1 MRLRLAWESRI
12 GCLTGNAGRCACQPL
27 RRSIRCRH
35 RRDEILTFL
44 LAFGRVDFVGHSVG
58 VRRTAAASTIVLA
71 LIVFAPRAGEPDR
84 TESIAVGTLRAIVSG
99 EKAYASANDG
109 YFDTPACLTLPSCI
123 PGTARGSR
131 PYLALGVIIGLER
144 RGYQIEFEPGPKAE
158 RGSGKQR
165 SPSAMTGFAV
175 VAIPTTPM
183 TSRRRAFCADDRET
197 IYVTSGGTRPA
208 IVAGRCFDTSSP
220 LR

>member
-1 MRLRLAWESRI
+1 M
-12 GCLTGNAGRCACQPL
+12 
-27 RRSIRCRH
+27 
-35 RRDEILTFL
+35 
-44 LAFGRVDFVGHSVG
+44 
-58 VRRTAAASTIVLA
+58 AATIVTA

-84 TESIAVGTLRAIVSG
+84 TESIAVATLRAIVSG
-99 EKAYASANDG
+99 EKAYASANEG
-109 YFDTPACLTLPSCI
+109 YFDTPACLATPSCI

-131 PYLALGVIIGLER
+131 PFLAPGVIIGSER
-144 RGYQIEFEPGPKAE
+144 RGYQIEFEAGPKAAQE
-158 RGSGKQR
+158 SGRQR

-183 TSRRRAFCADDRET
+183 TSRRRAFCADDRGT

-208 IVAGRCFDTSSP
+208 VAAGRCFDTSSP